1 MAAVTAAV
9 AGVASAAAGIKGARD
24 ADKAQR
30 RAERRL
36 SQGMWDTLS
45 SSGPFGQTLFK
56 DGKLTQT
63 LSPEMADRMNMFSN
77 LGTGFLD
84 KAMNTAY
91 GAQAGEFLGLQGE
104 VAGMQPDPGS
114 NFLASLQSQIG
125 GNMGLAQGQIGD
137 AFGMNEQLQG
147 QAQDMW
153 TKAQGM
159 FDDIGNSEQARSR
172 QLELMR
178 ERAQPYENRAATNLF
193 NKLHS
198 KGILGSSGGAL
209 QMEGFAT
216 GLGRADLDRQLAASE
231 EGRRYQQN
239 AMNLG
244 MGFMQGGNNQLNLGQ
259 GLIQN
264 AFRNFGNF
272 AGMASDVE
280 GQRFSQEMG
289 AQNNLFNQ
297 LGSMMQSSMGI
308 ERFGQQMQSNDLGTM
323 LSMFGAAQAIPALLA
338 AQGQQAL
345 NYQGTQSNAAIG
357 AGSASMG
364 MDPSNGMGAW
374 QSAFAGLGQAAQG
387 GGFDWLGNLFSP
399 TQTPTGGMSPVSQ
412 PASTGLTWFGDP
424 NNG

>member
-30 RAERRL
+30 RAEKRL

-45 SSGPFGQTLFK
+45 SDGPFGQTIFQN
-56 DGKLTQT
+56 GRLTQT
-63 LSPEMADRMNMFSN
+63 LSPEMQERMGMFEN
-77 LGTGFLD
+77 LGSDFLA
-84 KAMNTAY
+84 KAMGTNY
-91 GAQAGEFLGLQGE
+91 GGQAQDFLGLQGE

-114 NFLASLQSQIG
+114 NFLANLQQQIG
-125 GNMGLAQGQIGD
+125 GNMNLAQGQIGD
-137 AFGMNEQLQG
+137 AFGMNQQLQG
-147 QAQDMW
+147 QAQDFW
-153 TKAQGM
+153 GQAQNM
-159 FDDIGNSEQARSR
+159 FADMGNSEQARSR

-231 EGRRYQQN
+231 EGRRYQNN
-239 AMNLG
+239 AFNLG
-244 MGFMQGGNNQLNLGQ
+244 MGFQGAGNQQINLGQ

-280 GQRFSQEMG
+280 GQRFGQEMDV
-289 AQNNLFNQ
+289 QNNFFNQ
-297 LGSMMQSSMGI
+297 LGSMLQSSMGI
-308 ERFGQQMQSNDLGTM
+308 ERFGQQMQSNDLGTF
-323 LSMFGAAQAIPALLA
+323 LSMMGASQAIPGLLNNQA
-338 AQGQQAL
+338 NMAL
-345 NYQGTQSNAAIG
+345 NYQTGQSNAAIG

-364 MDPSNGMGAW
+364 LDPTAGMGAW

-387 GGFDWLGNLFSP
+387 GGFDWLGNLFKP
-399 TQTPTGGMSPVSQ
+399 TTTDTGDNSSITPSGG
-412 PASTGLTWFGDP
+412 GWF
-424 NNG
+424 